1 MSLLNF
7 SLRRDTPVI
16 VQTEAAE
23 CGLACLA
30 MLAAYHGHRIDLP
43 TLRSRHAVSLK
54 GTTLTDLMRVAGAM
68 DLAPRPLR
76 LDLDHLA
83 QLQLP
88 CVLHWDFNHFVV
100 LVRIT
105 GDQLVVHDPA
115 VGRRVL
121 PLAEFSRHFTGVA
134 LEARPTP
141 AFQPRIERQRVR
153 LAALVGGLPGLG
165 GALGQV
171 LLLAVVLQVIAI
183 AGPFHMQWVV
193 DQALVAHD
201 RDLVAVL
208 GVGFVLLALLQTG
221 VTALRAWLLIVL
233 GTQLNLQL
241 MTRLL
246 RHLLRLPMAW
256 FEKRHVGDVM
266 SRFESLGVLQR
277 TLTTSFL
284 EALID
289 GVMALATL
297 AMMLVYSPRLAA
309 VAVVAAVLYT
319 LLRVA
324 LYAPVRLATEEQ
336 IVRGARQHSH
346 LLESVRGMQSLK
358 LLGREEQRGA
368 TWQNLVV
375 DEFNASIRAKRL
387 ALIYQTGQGA
397 LFGIETAVTLW
408 LGALLVLDV
417 AQGSAFS
424 VGMLYAFVS
433 YKSQFMQ
440 RTAALVENLLQL
452 RMLGLHTDRVGDI
465 AMAPAEA
472 VASTEH
478 APGSA
483 MALGD
488 VGIELKNVSFRHGDN
503 EPWVLQDFNLR
514 VQEGESVAIVGP
526 SGCGKTTLVKLM
538 LGLLQPTTGHIEIG
552 GRPLQH
558 VGLAAWRSTVASVM
572 QDDQLF
578 AGSIGENISFFE
590 PAPDH
595 AHLEA
600 CARLAAVHED
610 IAAMP
615 MQYNTLVGDMG
626 TVLSGGQKQ
635 RILLARA
642 LYRRPRVLIL
652 DEATS
657 HLDIARER
665 SVNEAVAGLQLTR
678 IIVAHRP
685 ETIASA
691 DRVVMVAG
699 GQAHVGVLAAAGP
712 VAQVQ

>member
-1 MSLLNF
+1 MTLLDY
-7 SLRRDTPVI
+7 SWRRHTPVL

-30 MLAAYHGHRIDLP
+30 MVAAHHGHHIDLA
-43 TLRSRHAVSLK
+43 TLRARHAVSLK
-54 GTTLTDLMRVAGAM
+54 GSTLTDLMRVAGAL

-100 LVRIT
+100 LVRIA
-105 GDQLVVHDPA
+105 GGQLVVHDPA

-121 PLAEFSRHFTGVA
+121 PVQEFSRHFTGVA
-134 LEARPTP
+134 LELRPTP
-141 AFQPRIERQRVR
+141 AFQPRRERQRVR
-153 LAALVGGLPGLG
+153 LAALVGRLPGLP

-171 LLLAVVLQVIAI
+171 LLLALALQVFAI

-208 GVGFVLLALLQTG
+208 GVGFVLLALVQTG
-221 VTALRAWLLIVL
+221 VSALRAWLLVVL

-241 MTRLL
+241 MSRLL
-246 RHLLRLPMAW
+246 RHLLRLPMGW

-266 SRFESLGVLQR
+266 SKFDSLGVLQR
-277 TLTTSFL
+277 TLTSSFL

-297 AMMLVYSPRLAA
+297 AMMLVYSPLLAA
-309 VAVVAAVLYT
+309 VAMTAAVLYT
-319 LLRVA
+319 LLRIA
-324 LYAPVRLATEEQ
+324 LYAPVRLATQEQ
-336 IVRGARQHSH
+336 IVRGARQQSH
-346 LLESVRGMQSLK
+346 LLESVRGMQSIK
-358 LLGREEQRGA
+358 LFGREDQRGA
-368 TWQNLVV
+368 NWQNLVV
-375 DEFNASIRAKRL
+375 DEFNAGIRAKRL
-387 ALIYQTGQGA
+387 SLVYQTGQGA
-397 LFGIETAVTLW
+397 LFGIENAVTLW

-417 AQGSAFS
+417 ANGSGFS

-452 RMLGLHTDRVGDI
+452 RMLGLHTERVGDI
-465 AMAPAEA
+465 AMTATEDATGPDPLAAEL
-472 VASTEH
+472 ASVDIDIRGL
-478 APGSA
+478 A
-483 MALGD
+483 
-488 VGIELKNVSFRHGDN
+488 FRHAEN
-503 EPWVLQDFNLR
+503 EPLVLQDFNLR
-514 VQEGESVAIVGP
+514 IAEGESVAIVGP
-526 SGCGKTTLVKLM
+526 SGCGKTTLVKLL
-538 LGLLQPTTGHIEIG
+538 LGLLQPSAGSIEIG
-552 GRPLQH
+552 GRPLAR
-558 VGLAAWRSTVASVM
+558 VGLSAWRGVVASVM

-578 AGSIGENISFFE
+578 AGSIAENICFFE

-642 LYRRPRVLIL
+642 LYRRPRVLVL

-665 SVNEAVAGLQLTR
+665 SVNDAVRGLRLTR

-691 DRVVMVAG
+691 DRVVLLG
-699 GQAHVGVLAAAGP
+699 GAQLHAAAAP
-712 VAQVQ
+712 VRGQIGSVS

>member
-1 MSLLNF
+1 MLDLSW
-7 SLRRDTPVI
+7 RRSTPVM

-30 MLAAYHGHRIDLP
+30 MVAAHHGHRIDLA
-43 TLRSRHAVSLK
+43 TLRGRHAVSLK
-54 GTTLTDLMRVAGAM
+54 GATLTDLMRIAGALE
-68 DLAPRPLR
+68 LAPRPLR
-76 LDLDHLA
+76 LDLEHLD

-100 LVRIT
+100 LVRVA
-105 GDQLVVHDPA
+105 GDRVVLHDPA

-121 PLAEFSRHFTGVA
+121 RLADFSRHFTGVA
-134 LEARPTP
+134 LELRPTP
-141 AFQPRIERQRVR
+141 AFQPRRERQQVR
-153 LAALVGGLPGLG
+153 LGALVGRLPGLP

-171 LLLAVVLQVIAI
+171 LLLALVLQLFAI
-183 AGPFHMQWVV
+183 VGPFHMQWVV
-193 DQALVAHD
+193 DQALVSHD

-208 GVGFVLLALLQTG
+208 GIGFLLLALVQTG
-221 VTALRAWLLIVL
+221 VTALRAWLLVVL

-266 SRFESLGVLQR
+266 SKFDSLGVLQR
-277 TLTTSFL
+277 TLTGSFL

-297 AMMLVYSPRLAA
+297 AMMLVYSARLAA
-309 VAVVAAVLYT
+309 VAMAAAALYT
-319 LLRVA
+319 LLRLA

-358 LLGREEQRGA
+358 LFGREGQRGA
-368 TWQNLVV
+368 AWQNLVV
-375 DEFNASIRAKRL
+375 DEFNAGIRAKRL
-387 ALIYQTGQGA
+387 ALLYQTGQGA
-397 LFGIETAVTLW
+397 LFGIENAVTLW

-452 RMLGLHTDRVGDI
+452 RMLGLHTERVSDI
-465 AMAPAEA
+465 AMAAAEDG
-472 VASTEH
+472 
-478 APGSA
+478 PGPQPE
-483 MALGD
+483 ALAD
-488 VGIELKNVSFRHGDN
+488 VEIELKDLSFRHADN
-503 EPWVLQDFNLR
+503 EPLVLNRFNLR
-514 VQEGESVAIVGP
+514 IAEGESVAIVGP
-526 SGCGKTTLVKLM
+526 SGCGKTTLVKLI
-538 LGLLQPTTGHIEIG
+538 LGLLQPTGGSVEIG
-552 GRPLQH
+552 GRPLAR
-558 VGLAAWRSTVASVM
+558 VGLAAWRSAVASVM

-578 AGSIGENISFFE
+578 AGSIAENIAFFE
-590 PAPDH
+590 PAPDP
-595 AHLEA
+595 AQVEA

-642 LYRRPRVLIL
+642 LYRRPRVLVL

-665 SVNEAVAGLQLTR
+665 SVNEAVRGLKLTR

-685 ETIASA
+685 ETIACA
-691 DRVVMVAG
+691 DRVVLLAG
-699 GQAHVGVLAAAGP
+699 AHAQAQRSQLAQEA
-712 VAQVQ
+712 